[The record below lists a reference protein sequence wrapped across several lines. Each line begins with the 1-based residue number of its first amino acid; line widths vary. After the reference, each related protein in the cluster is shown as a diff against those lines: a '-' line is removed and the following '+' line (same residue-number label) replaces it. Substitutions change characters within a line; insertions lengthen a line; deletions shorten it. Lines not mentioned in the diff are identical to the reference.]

1 MEKNQYPKPDY
12 GGFKHPIFQ
21 KMRRYIRFAK
31 EHMALCDL
39 ESDCIH
45 WEVKSSAT
53 TLNIPTKYH
62 IHYFFKSIVSID
74 EGQNPVYGNHH
85 ILELTLPKN
94 YPIEPCRIYLIS
106 DIWHPNI
113 KSEGKEKGRVCA
125 NAMNLGK
132 AFTLDLLVIRIGEI
146 LQYKNYHAKHVPPF
160 PEDSKV
166 AKWVTTFAE
175 PNDIVNKEKGI
186 VVDDTPLVGHSQQEA
201 IQSDLPT
208 QVEVSKEPPVKEQQE
223 ETATT
228 FTTNADTAVKEKPVS
243 PAGKIRIGMLR
254 KNEKK
259 GQSKIK
265 LNVRKDD

>member
-1 MEKNQYPKPDY
+1 MEKKYNPQPDY

-31 EHMALCDL
+31 EHMALSDL
-39 ESDCIH
+39 QSDCIK

-53 TLNIPTKYH
+53 NLRIPTRYH
-62 IHYFFKSIVSID
+62 IHYFFKSIVDVD
-74 EGQNPVYGNHH
+74 EDQNPVYGNHH

-94 YPIEPCRIYLIS
+94 YPIEPCKIYLIS

-175 PNDIVNKEKGI
+175 PNEIVDKEKGI
-186 VVDDTPLVGHSQQEA
+186 VVDDTPLVGQYQKEEA
-201 IQSDLPT
+201 VAEAEPEI
-208 QVEVSKEPPVKEQQE
+208 VEPDFDIP
-223 ETATT
+223 A
-228 FTTNADTAVKEKPVS
+228 ADDPVS
-243 PAGKIRIGMLR
+243 EEKTDQVTTMGKIRIGTVR

-265 LNVRKDD
+265 VNIRKTD

>member
-146 LQYKNYHAKHVPPF
+146 LQYKNYHAKHVPP
-160 PEDSKV
+160 
-166 AKWVTTFAE
+166 
-175 PNDIVNKEKGI
+175 
-186 VVDDTPLVGHSQQEA
+186 
-201 IQSDLPT
+201 
-208 QVEVSKEPPVKEQQE
+208 
-223 ETATT
+223 
-228 FTTNADTAVKEKPVS
+228 S
-243 PAGKIRIGMLR
+243 PKIRRWPNGLPPLPNRMISSIKKKVSSLMILPWLDIRNR
-254 KNEKK
+254 KPFNRIYPHKSK
-259 GQSKIK
+259 LVKNHQSKS
-265 LNVRKDD
+265 NRRKPLPHLQQTQTPQ